1 MYPPRRPVK
10 RQGNDSQQ
18 QQSSNYQRL
27 MKDGV
32 DIYPNMNSRDEK
44 SDQYRNVYVKRNN
57 LVNKNNNEG
66 RKDSSYQQ
74 DNSRGYGRGKGK
86 SNRDNYRQGGDNYN
100 TMARNLK
107 DENTTEKKDDFEN
120 RPLEKQ
126 NFNWCKFLGYL
137 ICCGRNDQKMKYYED
152 FRAKLISEDNIIQNY
167 LDTYKLL
174 KHCNLKKT
182 VLNIKEE

>member
-1 MYPPRRPVK
+1 
-10 RQGNDSQQ
+10 
-18 QQSSNYQRL
+18 

-44 SDQYRNVYVKRNN
+44 SEQYKNLNARRNN
-57 LVNKNNNEG
+57 LVNRNNEG
-66 RKDSSYQQ
+66 YKDSSYQQ
-74 DNSRGYGRGKGK
+74 GSSRGYSGYGGYGGGKGQF
-86 SNRDNYRQGGDNYN
+86 NRSNYRQGEIIN
-100 TMARNLK
+100 TMTRSLK

-137 ICCGRNDQKMKYYED
+137 ICCGRTDQKMKYYEE

-174 KHCNLKKT
+174 KHCNIKKT
-182 VLNIKEE
+182 VLNKEE

>member
-1 MYPPRRPVK
+1 MGK
-10 RQGNDSQQ
+10 IL
-18 QQSSNYQRL
+18 SNNNHRIIKL

-32 DIYPNMNSRDEK
+32 DIYPNTNSRDEK
-44 SDQYRNVYVKRNN
+44 SEQYQNLYVKRNN
-57 LVNKNNNEG
+57 LVNRNKEG
-66 RKDSSYQQ
+66 SKDSSYQQ
-74 DNSRGYGRGKGK
+74 GNSKGYSGYGGGKGQ
-86 SNRDNYRQGGDNYN
+86 SNRGNYRQGGDNYN

-107 DENTTEKKDDFEN
+107 DENTIERKDDFDT

-137 ICCGRNDQKMKYYED
+137 ICCGRTDQKMKYYEE

-182 VLNIKEE
+182 VLNKEE